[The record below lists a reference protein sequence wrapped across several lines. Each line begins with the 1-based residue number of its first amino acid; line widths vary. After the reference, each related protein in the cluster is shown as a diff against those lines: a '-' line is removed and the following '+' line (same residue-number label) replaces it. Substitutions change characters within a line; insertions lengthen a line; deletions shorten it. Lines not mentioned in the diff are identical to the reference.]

1 MTTQIY
7 VAILT
12 VILFFGCQ
20 SKRQIDQEKKTEKD
34 SIKIADSVKTVN
46 VTVDTLKTAYE
57 LNDSDCIRGQ
67 AAPVIKKAIYPNSSF
82 KLNSDNHTGT
92 ETIELK
98 NGDRLV
104 INNWGC
110 EYYVLTFRFET
121 LRFSADTTDI
131 MYWLD
136 KAVVL
141 MTEIEGGLDAPLDT
155 SGGTLATK
163 NYLKNNKDYDL
174 GEEIVY
180 DDDFI
185 RDFVTFDRIQ
195 KVDNKRYAIEISY
208 ATGPL

>member
-67 AAPVIKKAIYPNSSF
+67 AEPVIKKAIYPNSSF

-180 DDDFI
+180 DDGFI